1 VATNARIVLEREWW
15 RVIAI
20 ELPNQHGVLET
31 EYVIEQTEPKAKDRL
46 GVQQWKELKDS
57 SAHSDHIKCWRYFLD
72 ELLKKQGETPN
83 ALHRERK

>member
-1 VATNARIVLEREWW
+1 VATNARIVLQGEWW
-15 RVIAI
+15 RVVCV
-20 ELPNQHGVLET
+20 ELPDQHGVVRP
-31 EYVIEQTEPKAKDRL
+31 EYVVEMTDAKAKDCL